1 VAYQTA
7 YLKAHYPAEFMAATL
22 TSEIGNTDRIVK
34 LIDDCRKSGIKVLPP
49 DVNLSGNDFTV
60 IEGNIRFG
68 LCAIKNV
75 GAGAVESIIVAR
87 DGEGKF
93 VNLFDFCRRLD
104 LRVVNKKCLE
114 SLVQAGAF
122 DGFEGHRAQQFENLE
137 RAAAFGVTSQSQNLN
152 GQSGLFDS
160 LDASPSRAIAYPAL
174 TECSPWPESE
184 KLQREKNVLG
194 FYVSGHPLLRF
205 EQEINE
211 FANVHLGDTTG
222 FKTGSTARACGIVAS
237 VKKKIDKRNN
247 TMAFVALEDFSGK
260 GECVVFS
267 DAYAKYQTLL
277 VPDAMV
283 MVIGKG
289 EVNGDSLKII
299 LNEAYPMEKVR
310 EKFTKSIIL
319 SINVRDVQ
327 ENTIIQLRNLLEENK
342 GNVPC
347 FITVRDDTATKV
359 FQSKKFAV
367 DPTERF
373 VEKVTEMLGPQSIKF
388 TGQNGK

>member
-1 VAYQTA
+1 
-7 YLKAHYPAEFMAATL
+7 MAATL
-22 TSEIGNTDRIVK
+22 TSEIGDTDRIVK
-34 LIDDCRKSGIKVLPP
+34 LIDDCRKMGIKVLPP
-49 DVNLSGNDFTV
+49 DVNLSGLDFTV
-60 IEGNIRFG
+60 VNGDIRFG

-75 GAGAVESIIVAR
+75 GSGAVESIIKAR
-87 DGEGKF
+87 DSEGKF

-104 LRVVNKKCLE
+104 LRIVNKKCLE
-114 SLVQAGAF
+114 SLAQAGAF

-137 RAAAFGVTSQSQNLN
+137 RASSFGVTTQSHNLN
-152 GQSGLFDS
+152 GQTGLFDA
-160 LDASPSRAIAYPAL
+160 LDTSPSKAIAYPAL
-174 TECSPWPESE
+174 NECAPWPESE

-205 EQEINE
+205 EQEITE
-211 FANVHLGDTTG
+211 FANVHLGDVTG
-222 FKTGSTARACGIVAS
+222 FKNGSTARACGIVAA

-267 DAYAKYQTLL
+267 DAFAKYQHLL

-289 EVNGDSLKII
+289 EISGDSIKII

-319 SINVRDVQ
+319 SINVQDVK
-327 ENTIIQLRNLLEENK
+327 ENTIVQLRNLLEQNK
-342 GNVPC
+342 GNCPC
-347 FITVRDDTATKV
+347 YLSVKDATSTKV
-359 FQSKKFAV
+359 FQSKKYAV
-367 DPTERF
+367 DLSDQFIQE
-373 VEKVTEMLGPQSIKF
+373 VTKIFGPQSIKF
-388 TGQNGK
+388 TGM